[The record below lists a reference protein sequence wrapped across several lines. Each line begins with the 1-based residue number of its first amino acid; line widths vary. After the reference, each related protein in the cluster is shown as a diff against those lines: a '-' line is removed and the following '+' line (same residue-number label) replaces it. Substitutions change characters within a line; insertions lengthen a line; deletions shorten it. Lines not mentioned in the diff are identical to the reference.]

1 MLKGIYTAGSG
12 MMLQMTRQDVVANNL
27 ANVNTAGF
35 KRSSTVASAFPSML
49 LSRMGELDTQTGI
62 PQPQKPAVIGSL
74 GTGACLGGIITD
86 YSIGNLKLTHNA
98 TDIALSTANSYL
110 VVETPEGIR
119 YTRGGC
125 LKIDGDGLLTTNQGY
140 AVLDEYYDYIYLEG
154 EFAVDRDGYVTDNG
168 EEIARLQVVSFDNQ
182 DQLERLG
189 GSLLNTDQEPLLVE
203 NPEILS
209 GYLEESNVVAVQEM
223 VTLINV
229 VRSYEALQ
237 KIIQSEDEA
246 TQTLLEE
253 VGRV

>member
-1 MLKGIYTAGSG
+1 MIKGIYTAGSG
-12 MMLQMTRQDVVANNL
+12 MMLQMARQDVVANNL
-27 ANVNTAGF
+27 ANVNSAGF

-49 LSRMGELDTQTGI
+49 LSRLGELETSTGI
-62 PQPQKPAVIGSL
+62 PQPQKSELIGSL

-86 YSIGNLKLTHNA
+86 YSIGNLKQTHNA
-98 TDIALSTANSYL
+98 TDLALSSPDSYL
-110 VVETPEGIR
+110 VVEAPEGIR

-125 LKIDGDGLLTTNQGY
+125 LKIDRDGLLTTNQGY
-140 AVLDEYYDYIYLEG
+140 AVLDDNYDYIYLEG
-154 EFAVDRDGYVTDNG
+154 QFAVDRTGYVTDNG
-168 EEIARLQVVSFDNQ
+168 EEIARIQVVSFENQ

-189 GSLLNTDQEPLLVE
+189 GSLMNTDQEPQLVD

-209 GYLEESNVVAVQEM
+209 GYLEESTVVAVQEM

-229 VRSYEALQ
+229 VRSYAALQ

-246 TQTLLEE
+246 TQALLDE

>member
-1 MLKGIYTAGSG
+1 
-12 MMLQMTRQDVVANNL
+12 
-27 ANVNTAGF
+27 
-35 KRSSTVASAFPSML
+35 
-49 LSRMGELDTQTGI
+49 
-62 PQPQKPAVIGSL
+62 
-74 GTGACLGGIITD
+74 
-86 YSIGNLKLTHNA
+86 
-98 TDIALSTANSYL
+98 

>member
-1 MLKGIYTAGSG
+1 MIKGIYTAGSG
-12 MMLQMTRQDVVANNL
+12 MMLQMARQDVVANNL
-27 ANVNTAGF
+27 ANVNTPGF

-49 LSRMGELDTQTGI
+49 LSRLGELDMSTGI
-62 PQPQKPAVIGSL
+62 PQPQKSEVIGSL
-74 GTGACLGGIITD
+74 GTGACLGGIITN
-86 YSIGNLKLTHNA
+86 YGIGNLKQTHNA
-98 TDIALSTANSYL
+98 TDVALSSTDTYL

-140 AVLDEYYDYIYLEG
+140 AVLDDNYDYIYLEG
-154 EFAVDRDGYVTDNG
+154 QFSVDRTGYITDNG
-168 EEIARLQVVSFDNQ
+168 QEIARLQVVSFENQ

-189 GSLLNTDQEPLLVE
+189 GSLMNTDQEPQLVD

-237 KIIQSEDEA
+237 KMIQSEDEA
-246 TQTLLEE
+246 TQTVLDE